1 MNVMMISFVTLLVVI
16 AAGFYAIVL
25 FNGLV
30 YLRNQMDKGWAN
42 IDVLLKQRHDLV
54 PNFVETVKG
63 YAAHERKTFEAVTTA
78 RSAAAT
84 VLPQGRG
91 SAPMVAQAE
100 QVLGGT
106 LRSLLA
112 VAEAYP
118 ELKANENFL
127 SLQDTLVG
135 IENQIAER
143 REFFNDAVNLYNN
156 AIQRLPDVFVARA
169 LGYQRAT
176 YFTAAAA
183 DRAPVAVQFD
193 SASAGS

>member
-1 MNVMMISFVTLLVVI
+1 VT
-16 AAGFYAIVL
+16 A
-25 FNGLV
+25 
-30 YLRNQMDKGWAN
+30 
-42 IDVLLKQRHDLV
+42 
-54 PNFVETVKG
+54 
-63 YAAHERKTFEAVTTA
+63 A

-91 SAPMVAQAE
+91 SAPVVAQAE

-118 ELKANENFL
+118 ELKANENIL

>member
-1 MNVMMISFVTLLVVI
+1 MNVTMISFVVLLVVI
-16 AAGFYAIVL
+16 AAGFYAVVL

-42 IDVLLKQRHDLV
+42 IDVLLKKRHDLV
-54 PNFVETVKG
+54 PNLVETVKG
-63 YAAHERKTFEAVTTA
+63 YATHERKTFEAVTTA

-91 SAPMVAQAE
+91 SAPAVAQAE

-106 LRSLLA
+106 LRSLMMI
-112 VAEAYP
+112 AEAYP

-135 IENQIAER
+135 VENQIAER
-143 REFFNDAVNLYNN
+143 REPLQQRHPTLARRIRCQIARLRARHLFQRRRRRPRTGVGAVR
-156 AIQRLPDVFVARA
+156 QRKCRVVRPPL
-169 LGYQRAT
+169 
-176 YFTAAAA
+176 
-183 DRAPVAVQFD
+183 
-193 SASAGS
+193 

>member
-1 MNVMMISFVTLLVVI
+1 MNLMMISFVTLLVVI

>member
-1 MNVMMISFVTLLVVI
+1 MNVMMISFVVLLVVI
-16 AAGFYAIVL
+16 AAGFYAVVL

-42 IDVLLKQRHDLV
+42 IDVLLKQRHDLI
-54 PNFVETVKG
+54 PNLVETVKG
-63 YAAHERKTFEAVTTA
+63 YATHERKTFEAVTTA

-84 VLPQGRG
+84 VLPQGRD
-91 SAPMVAQAE
+91 SAPAVAQAE

-106 LRSLLA
+106 LRSLMM

-118 ELKANENFL
+118 ELRANENFL

-135 IENQIAER
+135 VENQIAER

-156 AIQRLPDVFVARA
+156 AIQRLPDVFVARS
-169 LGYQRAT
+169 LGYERAT
-176 YFTAAAA
+176 YFSADDT

-193 SASAGS
+193 SASTG

>member
-1 MNVMMISFVTLLVVI
+1 MNAIMISFIVLLVLI
-16 AAGFYAIVL
+16 ATGFYVISL

-30 YLRNQMDKGWAN
+30 YLSNQVDKGWAN
-42 IDVLLKQRHDLV
+42 IDVLLKKRHDLI
-54 PNFVETVKG
+54 PNLVETVKA
-63 YAAHERKTFEAVTTA
+63 YAAHERKTFEAVATA

-84 VLPQGRG
+84 LLPQGRG
-91 SAPMVAQAE
+91 SAPVLAQAE
-100 QVLGGT
+100 QALGGT
-106 LRSLLA
+106 LRSLFA

-169 LGYQRAT
+169 LGYDRAV
-176 YFTAAAA
+176 YFSADDA
-183 DRAPVAVQFD
+183 DRVPVTVQFPVPV
-193 SASAGS
+193 G

>member
-1 MNVMMISFVTLLVVI
+1 MNLMMISFVTLLVVI

-42 IDVLLKQRHDLV
+42 IDVLLKKRHDLV
-54 PNFVETVKG
+54 PNLVETVKG

-100 QVLGGT
+100 QVLSGT
-106 LRSLLA
+106 LRSMMM

>member
-1 MNVMMISFVTLLVVI
+1 MNAIMILFIVLLVMI
-16 AAGFYAIVL
+16 ATGFYVISL

-30 YLRNQMDKGWAN
+30 YLQNQVDKGWAN
-42 IDVLLKQRHDLV
+42 IDVLLKQRHDLI
-54 PNFVETVKG
+54 PNLVETVKG

-84 VLPQGRG
+84 LLPQGRG
-91 SAPMVAQAE
+91 SAPVVAQAE

-127 SLQDTLVG
+127 GLQDTLVG

-156 AIQRLPDVFVARA
+156 AIQRFPDVFVAKMLA
-169 LGYQRAT
+169 YERAT
-176 YFTAAAA
+176 YFSADGA
-183 DRAPVAVQFD
+183 DREPVAVQFD
-193 SASAGS
+193 GATAG